1 MSLTNSESETS
12 RLVYSNDA
20 MWLIAGDIPSGKQ
33 VPLQLSLSCFSI
45 GRCSN
50 RQTIAIAITLPLR
63 VCCYSYSGPSNVIPI
78 LVFSG
83 DSITEQTIV
92 QSKKSTVQCTMYV
105 HSLMINREV
114 YVLIS
119 TLQILRSL
127 IINLSLLSLDS

>member
-92 QSKKSTVQCTMYV
+92 QTTVQCTMYV